1 MRSRSLGSRQYQGIR
16 FILFIQVK
24 TLPLPVGE
32 GPGVRGAPTPVIV
45 GASVAASA
53 PDSTGSFDPP
63 AAVWQ
68 NSSVTTTLQLI
79 E

>member
-1 MRSRSLGSRQYQGIR
+1 MRGLATPIPPKILSIR
-16 FILFIQVK
+16 FIQVK

-53 PDSTGSFDPP
+53 LTVRVSLTHRQPCGKIQ
-63 AAVWQ
+63 V
-68 NSSVTTTLQLI
+68 
-79 E
+79 